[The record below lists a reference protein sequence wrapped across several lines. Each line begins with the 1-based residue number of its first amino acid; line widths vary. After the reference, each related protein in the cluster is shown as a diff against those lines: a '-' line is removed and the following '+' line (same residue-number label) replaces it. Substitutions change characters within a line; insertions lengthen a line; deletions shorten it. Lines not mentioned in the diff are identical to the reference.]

1 MTAILIVKLDRRI
14 MLWKCD
20 SLKERLKVCLRRVD
34 EGGGRT
40 ETQPEAAMQ
49 QDPLNTP
56 QPTPEEGSE
65 ATRKSPSRES
75 QWLDIVSHPPLP
87 LSPRF
92 DPENETEMVP
102 AMPSSPLLLSPLTLS
117 PAVEPLPT
125 LLPPEPLPLVPMS
138 LIRVLAILAL
148 TAIFLIGWQGTAG
161 ENSEP
166 SPAASKWIRN
176 H

>member
-1 MTAILIVKLDRRI
+1 
-14 MLWKCD
+14 
-20 SLKERLKVCLRRVD
+20 
-34 EGGGRT
+34 
-40 ETQPEAAMQ
+40 MQ

-56 QPTPEEGSE
+56 QSTPEEGSE
-65 ATRKSPSRES
+65 ATGESPSRES

-92 DPENETEMVP
+92 DPENETAMES
-102 AMPSSPLLLSPLTLS
+102 AMPSSQQVLCPLTIS
-117 PAVEPLPT
+117 PVVEPLPA
-125 LLPPEPLPLVPMS
+125 LLPSEPLPLVPLS
-138 LIRVLAILAL
+138 LLRVLIILAL